1 MLVSYQQ
8 HTSSQKT
15 VSGWPR
21 HIYLPFNNI
30 RFSLQS
36 TNSHYNEIRILFK
49 PTWNNSNYIELYK
62 LQLWGGFP
70 AGKRRLYSID
80 ENKNVYFPA
89 TVYSNNKALATTDDI
104 PTTYPATSIIED
116 TNHRFITDTERYNW
130 NNKETEEGALSKANA
145 AYYNAKSYTDTKIS
159 QLINGAPEALDT
171 LKELADALGDNE
183 DAIAVITNSL
193 ANKVDKVAGKGLSTN
208 DFTTTLKNKLDG
220 IETGANK
227 YVHPSSHPISMI
239 TGLQDAL
246 DEKAT
251 KSSLA
256 GLGYDSTIQKLRY
269 DTGANFYNVASEEW
283 VSANFN
289 KYTHPSY
296 TPRASGLYKITVDGT
311 GHISAASPVSKSDIT
326 ALGIPAQDTV
336 YTHPST
342 HPISM
347 ISGLQSALDSKL
359 GTGGTA
365 YNSTRWNGYQLRFG
379 SGLSGASGYITFTY

>member
-1 MLVSYQQ
+1 MAINTELRRSNG
-8 HTSSQKT
+8 S
-15 VSGWPR
+15 
-21 HIYLPFNNI
+21 L
-30 RFSLQS
+30 FS
-36 TNSHYNEIRILFK
+36 
-49 PTWNNSNYIELYK
+49 
-62 LQLWGGFP
+62 
-70 AGKRRLYSID
+70 D
-80 ENKNVYFPA
+80 
-89 TVYSNNKALATTDDI
+89 TVYIKSHWSNIDGKPSNFPPTAHAHTITDITDLQTALNNKANTNHTHSQYLTSADI
-104 PTTYPATSIIED
+104 PSTYPATSIIED

-183 DAIAVITNSL
+183 DEINSL
-193 ANKVDKVAGKGLSTN
+193 FNEIANKVSRTEIAN
-208 DFTTTLKNKLDG
+208 LKW
-220 IETGANK
+220 
-227 YVHPSSHPISMI
+227 
-239 TGLQDAL
+239 
-246 DEKAT
+246 
-251 KSSLA
+251 
-256 GLGYDSTIQKLRY
+256 DSTTKKLY
-269 DTGANFYNVASEEW
+269 FDTGQSFPNVATEEW

-296 TPRASGLYKITVDGT
+296 TSRASGLYKITVDGT
-311 GHISAASPVSKSDIT
+311 GHVSAVSSVSKSDIT